1 MDISTKNVISRPV
14 FGIHVKPGMIIS
26 LTLDKTQGYKICVVL
41 TVNKERNYPT
51 VKIIGLVD
59 NKLVRFWL
67 GTWTEYQ
74 RYVQI

>member
-1 MDISTKNVISRPV
+1 MSIVNRPV
-14 FGIHVKPGMIIS
+14 FGIHVKPEMVIS

-41 TVNKERNYPT
+41 TVERNYPT